1 MCLSNTKKNIRV
13 ETNVRCVA
21 VARELG
27 KVCDCTENR
36 EICTECEEK
45 AGEKINWR
53 MAKRE
58 RRKGAKVK
66 SLSRPQGLS
75 IGKWKRAEEW

>member
-1 MCLSNTKKNIRV
+1 MRF
-13 ETNVRCVA
+13 VA
-21 VARELG
+21 VARELR

-53 MAKRE
+53 MAKRG
-58 RRKGAKVK
+58 RSKGAKVK
-66 SLSRPQGLS
+66 SPSRPQGLS
-75 IGKWKRAEEW
+75 IGKWKRVEEW